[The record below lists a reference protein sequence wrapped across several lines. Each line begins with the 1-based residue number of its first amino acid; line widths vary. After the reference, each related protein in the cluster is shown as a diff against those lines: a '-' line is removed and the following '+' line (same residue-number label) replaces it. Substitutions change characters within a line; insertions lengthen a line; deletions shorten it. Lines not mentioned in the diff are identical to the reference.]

1 MMKRLSWGM
10 LFFLI
15 TVILSGC
22 SEDDFDGRTFK
33 VTDSTN
39 TLETKTESTAEVE
52 RYELLSLTFDSGVV
66 TVNSAEDLR
75 GEYTAVD
82 DQLEI
87 SLMGREG
94 ELLLVFSDL
103 ASSVEEN
110 IKYQAEIST
119 VDYSMERTED
129 LAHLEF
135 ISIHDQEGR
144 EVFFEEIED

>member
-1 MMKRLSWGM
+1 M

-33 VTDSTN
+33 IIDSTN
-39 TLETKTESTAEVE
+39 ALEKKTEDTSEKE
-52 RYELLSLTFDSGVV
+52 RGELLSLTFDSGEV
-66 TVNSAEDLR
+66 TIKSVENLR

-87 SLMGREG
+87 TLMDHEG
-94 ELLLVFSDL
+94 ELLLIFSDL
-103 ASSVEEN
+103 ASSVEKN
-110 IKYQAEIST
+110 VKYQAEIST
-119 VDYSMERTED
+119 VDYSLERTEA

-135 ISIHDQEGR
+135 IAIHDQEGR
-144 EVFFEEIED
+144 MVFFEETED

>member
-1 MMKRLSWGM
+1 M

>member
-1 MMKRLSWGM
+1 M

-39 TLETKTESTAEVE
+39 TLETKTESAAEVE

>member
-1 MMKRLSWGM
+1 MKRLSWGM

-39 TLETKTESTAEVE
+39 TLETKTESAAEVE

>member
-39 TLETKTESTAEVE
+39 TLETKTESAAEVE

>member
-1 MMKRLSWGM
+1 MKRLSWGM

-52 RYELLSLTFDSGVV
+52 SYELLSLTFDSGVV

>member
-1 MMKRLSWGM
+1 M
-10 LFFLI
+10 LFFLT

-39 TLETKTESTAEVE
+39 ILETKTESTAEIE
-52 RYELLSLTFDSGVV
+52 RNELLSLTFDSGEV
-66 TVNSAEDLR
+66 TINSAEDLR

-87 SLMGREG
+87 TLMDHGG
-94 ELLLVFSDL
+94 ELMLVFSDL

-119 VDYSMERTED
+119 VDYSLERTED

-135 ISIHDQEGR
+135 IAIHDQEGR
-144 EVFFEEIED
+144 MVFFEEIED

>member
-87 SLMGREG
+87 SLM
-94 ELLLVFSDL
+94 
-103 ASSVEEN
+103 
-110 IKYQAEIST
+110 
-119 VDYSMERTED
+119 
-129 LAHLEF
+129 
-135 ISIHDQEGR
+135 
-144 EVFFEEIED
+144 

>member
-1 MMKRLSWGM
+1 MMKPLSWGM

-39 TLETKTESTAEVE
+39 ILETKTESTAEVE

-119 VDYSMERTED
+119 VDYSLERTED

>member
-1 MMKRLSWGM
+1 MKRLSWGM